1 MKKYKAKIISLVLG
15 CALIISSTATVF
27 GAGNVTYKGQA
38 EKFIFE
44 PGSEYS
50 VTDLFTD
57 FKGVM
62 PGDSIT
68 QTVTVRNE
76 SAENSRVEIFMRAL
90 GSTDLKNPE
99 DGIADVSKAESD
111 DFLKEMNLTVKAQSG
126 KNLFKATANKK
137 DGLSKWVS
145 LGIFEPGAEV
155 DLAVTLNVPITMGN
169 DYQERIG
176 ALDWQFKVVD
186 PPQEAGDSSKT
197 GDESNILVWAIAAIA
212 AALGGVIV
220 IAMRRRREN

>member
-68 QTVTVRNE
+68 QTVTIRNE

-186 PPQEAGDSSKT
+186 PPQTSGDSSKT
-197 GDESNILVWAIAAIA
+197 GDESNLLVWVIAAIA
-212 AALGGVIV
+212 AALGAVTV
-220 IAMRRRREN
+220 LAMRRRREE